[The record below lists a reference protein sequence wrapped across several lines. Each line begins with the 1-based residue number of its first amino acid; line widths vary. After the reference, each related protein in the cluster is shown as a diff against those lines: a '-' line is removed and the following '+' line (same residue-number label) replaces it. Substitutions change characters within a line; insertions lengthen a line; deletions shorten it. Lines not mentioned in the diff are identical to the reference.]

1 MINDDDYMIDEK
13 TQQPLGV
20 VSDLNNEL
28 GSLLKKPITI
38 GEKIDFIVE
47 NNKILGI
54 ENQMLKLWV
63 AQLLSNDG
71 FDGGCYDAQ
80 KLRIAREKL
89 QEILDK
95 PISI

>member
-1 MINDDDYMIDEK
+1 MSENNSVGEH
-13 TQQPLGV
+13 PLER
-20 VSDLNNEL
+20 EL